1 MTKYN
6 NPVPTKCWEAYLK
19 SLGCNYDREDGTHH
33 HWKCPNCFGTITFWG
48 HKKEIPRFHIRTNLR
63 TLNKTNKQFNTWA
76 DSNC

>member
-19 SLGCNYDREDGTHH
+19 SLGCDYDREDGTHH
-33 HWKCPNCFGTITFWG
+33 HWKCPNCFRTITFWG
-48 HKKEIPRFHIRTNLR
+48 HKKDIPRFHIRTNLR
-63 TLNKTNKQFNTWA
+63 TLKKTNKQFNSWA